1 MKGVVLLLHH
11 KLSIMNGTNSMALAS
26 PSLTLEIP
34 TFKPLTAD
42 ITADFNMRN
51 KMGYFKMREA
61 CVESCY

>member
-1 MKGVVLLLHH
+1 
-11 KLSIMNGTNSMALAS
+11 MALAS

-51 KMGYFKMREA
+51 KMELFLDEGSLCRIMLLGSKCADPPTR
-61 CVESCY
+61 